1 MIVDNGRK
9 WLYARHTAWICLQF
23 IAMKKNMCKIL
34 PVLKRHKKTAFL
46 PLACNTYV
54 LHNAIIA
61 HCSRLPSPAHSVIHS
76 AVILVASSRLHASIQ
91 LWDDLNESASGFV
104 IQRTVAWVSSISNKF
119 IFQLKYF
126 HYLKAIWKAI
136 EIKLCTHWRLEYFMV
151 SFLWNMFVS
160 LDDVRF
166 CFARVFEWIR

>member
-23 IAMKKNMCKIL
+23 IASWKNMCKIL

-61 HCSRLPSPAHSVIHS
+61 HCSRLPSPAHSVIHRCH
-76 AVILVASSRLHASIQ
+76 IIRFVATACIHTVMRWFEWKRVWFCHSTNCCVSIFNFEQ
-91 LWDDLNESASGFV
+91 IHFS
-104 IQRTVAWVSSISNKF
+104 
-119 IFQLKYF
+119 
-126 HYLKAIWKAI
+126 I
-136 EIKLCTHWRLEYFMV
+136 EIFSLLKSDLKGY
-151 SFLWNMFVS
+151 WN
-160 LDDVRF
+160 
-166 CFARVFEWIR
+166 